1 MEKRDYVKEYLA
13 AYKTM
18 KDAAIEKMKK
28 YGRILEVAEVC
39 RERFMKEKGYASVK
53 EIFADEFDDYWWNN
67 SYSCIFEGRHEILY
81 CCRIVMVRY
90 NKDTKDVDVYLE
102 SDEGDIAEWFPASY
116 VSFDVDAVYMTVHDF
131 IED

>member
-1 MEKRDYVKEYLA
+1 MKKRDYVKEYRA
-13 AYKTM
+13 AYETM
-18 KDAAIEKMKK
+18 KDAAIEKMKNF
-28 YGRILEVAEVC
+28 GRILEVAEEC
-39 RERFMKEKGYASVK
+39 KQRIMKEKGYASVK
-53 EIFADEFDDYWWNN
+53 EIYEDELYDYWLSNT
-67 SYSCIFEGRHEILY
+67 YSCIFQGRHEILY

-102 SDEGDIAEWFPASY
+102 SDEGDIAQWFPASY